1 MSNKI
6 KIGVFGVRRGLD
18 YIKVLSKIDEA
29 EVIAICDNDE
39 EKVQTALKYC
49 PAGVKVCADYN
60 ELIDSGI
67 CAVILCN
74 NFNEHVPYAIQAMRK
89 GIHVLSECIP
99 AATLKECA
107 QLVDTVEETG
117 CTYAFAE
124 NYPYMRSNMELA
136 RVFKSGVLGELSF
149 AEGEYV
155 HPFSHEEWKKV
166 APTDDHWRKHLPK
179 TYYLSHSLA
188 PLMVATDRFPR
199 KVIGKVVPGWQYA
212 SERGR
217 TDGDGGGIMLVEMD
231 GGAVFRISGSC
242 DYGAKGNWYRLCCQK
257 GEIENI
263 RGTTDKVRLAIND
276 WEKTEATAQ
285 FFNGVSIYEPPM
297 NELGKKAMSSG
308 HGGGDFWVTWYF
320 IRNLVEKTEPYMNV
334 YRAAAIAATGI
345 LGWRSVLNGSKEME
359 IPDFRNKEARAQC
372 YNDDLTPFPTAEEP
386 ATLPCRKNLF
396 KNN

>member
-74 NFNEHVPYAIQAMRK
+74 NFNEHVPFAIQAMRK

-124 NYPYMRSNMELA
+124 NYPYFNTCK
-136 RVFKSGVLGELSF
+136 FI
-149 AEGEYV
+149 
-155 HPFSHEEWKKV
+155 
-166 APTDDHWRKHLPK
+166 T
-179 TYYLSHSLA
+179 T
-188 PLMVATDRFPR
+188 
-199 KVIGKVVPGWQYA
+199 
-212 SERGR
+212 
-217 TDGDGGGIMLVEMD
+217 
-231 GGAVFRISGSC
+231 
-242 DYGAKGNWYRLCCQK
+242 CCWFCK
-257 GEIENI
+257 
-263 RGTTDKVRLAIND
+263 
-276 WEKTEATAQ
+276 
-285 FFNGVSIYEPPM
+285 
-297 NELGKKAMSSG
+297 
-308 HGGGDFWVTWYF
+308 
-320 IRNLVEKTEPYMNV
+320 
-334 YRAAAIAATGI
+334 
-345 LGWRSVLNGSKEME
+345 
-359 IPDFRNKEARAQC
+359 
-372 YNDDLTPFPTAEEP
+372 
-386 ATLPCRKNLF
+386 
-396 KNN
+396 